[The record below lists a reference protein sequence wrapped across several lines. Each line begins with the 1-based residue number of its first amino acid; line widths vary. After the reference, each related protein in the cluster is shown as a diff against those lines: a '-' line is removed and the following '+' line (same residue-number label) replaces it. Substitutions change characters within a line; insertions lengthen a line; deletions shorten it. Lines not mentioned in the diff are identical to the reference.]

1 MSTTLSVDPTNATDA
16 ASQLGTMA
24 LAVMV
29 LQVTGCS
36 SMDCG
41 PGLCTVTGEGA
52 SCDCSGTG
60 MTGAYC
66 DRAVASTTPSPSD
79 SPSPSS
85 SRPSSGS
92 TSPGVSPD
100 ASRSGTRSRVPSPS
114 PALPKQRVCPGRLGS
129 GGGVAEC
136 SGHGVCARSKVDCR
150 ESDSDCVAACRWGL
164 SRDHCSFETKRQ
176 TPCLGYMSVASYR
189 YGSGADKKGCL

>member
-1 MSTTLSVDPTNATDA
+1 
-16 ASQLGTMA
+16 MA

-52 SCDCSGTG
+52 SCDCSGTD
-60 MTGAYC
+60 MTGEYC
-66 DRAVASTTPSPSD
+66 DRAAAGVTPSPSD

-100 ASRSGTRSRVPSPS
+100 ASRSGTRSPAPFPS
-114 PALPKQRVCPGRLGS
+114 PALPKQRVCPGRQGT

-150 ESDSDCVAACRWGL
+150 ESDSDCVAACRWGP
-164 SRDHCSFETKRQ
+164 SRDHCSFETIVRPPPP
-176 TPCLGYMSVASYR
+176 TLALSHCLWLGLLWSLASHGY
-189 YGSGADKKGCL
+189 GAVVDKKGFFLR

>member
-1 MSTTLSVDPTNATDA
+1 M
-16 ASQLGTMA
+16 
-24 LAVMV
+24 

-114 PALPKQRVCPGRLGS
+114 PALPKQRVCPGRQGT

-150 ESDSDCVAACRWGL
+150 ESDSDCVAACRWGP
-164 SRDHCSFETKRQ
+164 SRDHCSFETIVPPPPPGPPP
-176 TPCLGYMSVASYR
+176 TLALSHCLWLGLLWSLSSHGY
-189 YGSGADKKGCL
+189 GAVVDKKGFFLR